1 MNKKRAS
8 HIHEYRGRATRWIHL
23 GDANL
28 ANLRLLGGRFPIHEH
43 DLRELLPA
51 INHTKCIVRPAYV
64 FMVLLFPIYD
74 RTSRTVLETELH
86 VFMDKDTIVTVS
98 KGNLLPDVVALE
110 DDMSNAARR
119 ELILSQQ
126 PADVLMS
133 LLDRLYRSTFP
144 LLVQMSH
151 DIRDIEN
158 ALFAEYDRE
167 EMIRK
172 VLNTKFSNA
181 RARSAMQ
188 NHRYVLRE
196 LNAAIRSFE
205 HGPLAQFE
213 HITSQ
218 TMDIWNTLES
228 QREAIETLHE
238 TDETL
243 LSFRMNRIMKMLTIF
258 TSILLPL
265 SLVTSIIIIDAPA
278 TRAFNEWT
286 WGLPITLCFMATLTL
301 VMLAIFRKKK
311 WM

>member
-1 MNKKRAS
+1 MNKNRTS

-28 ANLRLLGGRFPIHEH
+28 SNLRLLGGRFPIHEH

-51 INHTKCIVRPAYV
+51 INHTKCIIRPGYI
-64 FMVLLFPIYD
+64 FMVMLFPVYD
-74 RTSRTVLETELH
+74 RQTKMVRETELH
-86 VFMDKDTIVTVS
+86 AFIDKDTMVTVS
-98 KGNLLPDVVALE
+98 HGNMLPDVVALE
-110 DDMSNAARR
+110 DDMGNAARR

-126 PADVLMS
+126 PADVLLS

-144 LLVQMSH
+144 FLVQFSH

-158 ALFAEYDRE
+158 CLFAQYDRE
-167 EMIRK
+167 EMIHK
-172 VLNTKFSNA
+172 VLTTKSGNA

-196 LNAAIRSFE
+196 LNAAIANF
-205 HGPLAQFE
+205 HHAPLAHFD
-213 HITSQ
+213 HVTSQ

-238 TDETL
+238 TNETL
-243 LSFRMNRIMKMLTIF
+243 LSYKSNKIMKTLTIF
-258 TSILLPL
+258 TSVLLPL
-265 SLVTSIIIIDAPA
+265 SLVTSIVIIDAPI
-278 TRAFNEWT
+278 TRQFNNSP
-286 WGLPITLCFMATLTL
+286 WGFPITLSIMAIMTAG
-301 VMLAIFRKKK
+301 MLIFFKRKR

>member
-1 MNKKRAS
+1 MNKKRIS

-28 ANLRLLGGRFPIHEH
+28 ANLRLLGNRFPIHEH

-51 INHTKCIVRPAYV
+51 INHTKCIVRSSYV

-74 RTSRTVLETELH
+74 RTNKTVHETELH
-86 VFMDKDTIVTVS
+86 VFIDKDTIVTVS
-98 KGNLLPDVVALE
+98 HGNLLPDVVALQ

-126 PADVLMS
+126 PADVLLS
-133 LLDRLYRSTFP
+133 LLNRIYRSTFP
-144 LLVQMSH
+144 LLVQLSH

-158 ALFAEYDRE
+158 SLFAEYDRE

-172 VLNTKFSNA
+172 VLTTKFGNA

-196 LNAAIRSFE
+196 LNAAIRNFD

-238 TDETL
+238 TEETL
-243 LSFRMNRIMKMLTIF
+243 LSYRMNKIMKTLTIF

-265 SLVTSIIIIDAPA
+265 SLITGLVIIDTPILR
-278 TRAFNEWT
+278 TFNNWS
-286 WGLPITLCFMATLTL
+286 WGFPITLGAMGFLTL
-301 VMLAIFRKKK
+301 FMLIFFRRKR